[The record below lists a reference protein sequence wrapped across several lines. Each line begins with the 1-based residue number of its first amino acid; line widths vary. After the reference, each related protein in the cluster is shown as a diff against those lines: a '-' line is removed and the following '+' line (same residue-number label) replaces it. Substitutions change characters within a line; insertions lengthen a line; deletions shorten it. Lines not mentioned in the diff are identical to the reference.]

1 MLLTMAPT
9 VAFAADNE
17 GTQEHPWDISADGEG
32 NSVTAYLQS
41 NDNNTYTLNISGSGA
56 MKDFTLSSSDGIWKS
71 DAPWYSALTVDSET
85 KHYPITAVE
94 IGDNITHI
102 GGAAFASLA
111 IPEISFKQNV
121 TSYGAYAYIACTAAT
136 TVDWTNFSLD
146 TIPEGLLYGCTA
158 LRTFK
163 NGDAVSADY
172 TLMLPSTVTGIGT
185 SAFYGCTSLIR
196 ADLTNLSKS
205 VGLNAFMGCTAL
217 KQVTLPKTVDESCVG
232 SYFGIGCFNTS
243 AIETITLP
251 ENVTTISDDMFKRC
265 GLLTD
270 VKTTS
275 SIQTIG
281 QEAFFCDGQSVGKT
295 VAPWSSFVGSN
306 LDLSGVTTIGQSAFN
321 SCSSLKSVIRLDSI
335 RNLGERAFGDCSS
348 VQVVDMS
355 KAGNSIT
362 FASNAFTQLGNDS
375 VIYVASNLDSL
386 AGIYSRDMTALAVTN
401 GGTFS
406 DSATFTVGTLATPVK
421 DNSVFGGWYTKDGTN
436 GDWGN
441 KVTSSTKL
449 TAGATYYAM
458 WNTAVLRGDC
468 GAADNEDNVHW
479 ELTTNSDDTYT
490 LTISGTGA
498 MADYIG
504 NITRNDATQPWR
516 ESQTGV
522 APSAISKVVVESG
535 VTNIGKFACNG
546 LNHVKEYDIGAN
558 VNTISQWA
566 LETSAAKVFNVN
578 GNTNFKT
585 DNNGV
590 LFSKDGTT
598 LIAYPGGS
606 AEQDKYAV
614 PSDVAAIADGAFV
627 GCPIKKLTIGNNV
640 KTKLPSW
647 SFNGGVL
654 EELDVNCPFG
664 NSTFARIT
672 TLKKVTLDDSI
683 TEIPQMAFLECKGL
697 QTVSIPSG
705 LTKIGTQAF
714 FGCSS
719 LRNVTLPASLTEI
732 GHQAFRD
739 CDELTSITFPDSL
752 EKVGNQAFTNC
763 KGLKSLEFPDSLME
777 IGESAFSGC
786 TELTY
791 ISYGSGIDDI
801 GGNAFGGCT
810 GVKVIDLHRAT
821 KIGERYDNG
830 DHSDGSDPALTHACI
845 KDVQYVKYYLRTVN
859 QANSVKGNLEWGN
872 NVAGGGNTTNTYYIL
887 TATDAVPDY
896 TGKTVTPT
904 RAGYTFGK
912 WKEVTVSQGSPTEK
926 IVYTDDNS
934 WSLASPTVTV
944 SPASANTYV
953 GDSEVT
959 LTAKVSKPVHGF
971 NYSYQWYSNT
981 SSSTED
987 GTVISEATRATYSP
1001 NITAAGTTYYYCV
1014 VTVKNGSDTAVAT
1027 TEVIPVTA
1035 AKQAGSVMISNNKT
1049 TATYG
1054 DKPFT
1059 FTYTANKAATVTS
1072 SNPSVATVRDNNGT
1086 VTVTIV
1092 GAGTTEISVSFDADT
1107 NCSAASD
1114 KFTLTVNKATPAI
1127 SISADPATM
1136 SGSGTVKLTVTKVP
1150 TDAVV
1155 SVTCDDTSVEVKNN
1169 NDGTYTVA
1177 LPNTTKTY
1185 NFKAALAESANYTA
1199 ADSTCT
1205 VSVTRRSSS
1214 SGSSS
1219 SNLTYSVTTLSKS
1232 ENGKVSLDKS
1242 TAKKGDTVTVTVT
1255 PDAGY
1260 QLDKLTV
1267 TDKNGNV
1274 LKLTDKGDGKYSF
1287 TMPDGKV
1294 EIKAVFAKK
1303 VETSPFGDVSTDAYY
1318 YKAVQ
1323 WAQEKGITDGIS
1335 SDLFGP
1341 KQPCTRSQI
1350 VTFLWRAAGSPE
1362 PKGTAAGMTDVVP
1375 DSYYAKAVAWAV
1387 ENGITTG
1394 TAEGTFSPDATC
1406 TRAQAV
1412 TFLARAQNAKAT
1424 GKTAFSDVPAESYFA
1439 DAVAW
1444 AQANGVTTG
1453 TSETTFSP
1461 DNDCTRAQIVTFLYR
1476 ANQGT

>member
-1 MLLTMAPT
+1 MKRRFFAMLLSLAMLFTLAPT
-9 VAFAADNE
+9 AFAAGNTE
-17 GTQEHPWDISADGEG
+17 TSESKPTEMNGNCGADDSE
-32 NSVTAYLQS
+32 NSVKWALT
-41 NDNNTYTLNISGSGA
+41 DEDRDGFYTLTISGSGA
-56 MKDFTLSSSDGIWKS
+56 MKDFKLEQLDNGTWYSN
-71 DAPWYSALTVDSET
+71 APWYSALTVDSET

-102 GGAAFASLA
+102 GRAAFASLA

-185 SAFYGCTSLIR
+185 SAFFGCTSLIC
-196 ADLTNLSKS
+196 ADLMNLSKS
-205 VGLNAFMGCTAL
+205 VGQNAFMSCTGL
-217 KQVTLPKTVDESCVG
+217 KQVDLPKTVDESCEDN
-232 SYFGIGCFNTS
+232 YFGTGCFSAS
-243 AIETITLP
+243 AIGTITLP
-251 ENVTTISDDMFKRC
+251 DNVTAISEEMFKRC

-275 SIQTIG
+275 SIKTIG
-281 QEAFFCDGQSVGKT
+281 KEAFFCDQDSVGKT
-295 VAPWSSFVGSN
+295 AAPWSSFVGTN
-306 LDLSGVTTIGQSAFN
+306 LDLSGVTRIGKSAFN

-335 RNLGERAFGDCSS
+335 QDLGERAFGDCSS

-355 KAGNSIT
+355 KAGDSIT

-375 VIYVASNLDSL
+375 VIYVASKLDSL
-386 AGIYSRDMTALAVTN
+386 AGQYEGIYLKAKTALAVTN

-421 DNSVFGGWYTKDGTN
+421 DNSVFGGWYENAEFTGSP
-436 GDWGN
+436 
-441 KVTSSTKL
+441 VTEVQ
-449 TAGATYYAM
+449 AGKTYYAK
-458 WNTAVLRGDC
+458 WNPAVLSGNC
-468 GAADNEDNVHW
+468 GAEGNKENVHW
-479 ELTTNSDDTYT
+479 ALTKNTDGTTYI
-490 LTISGTGA
+490 LTISGSGA
-498 MADYIG
+498 MADYDV
-504 NITRNDATQPWR
+504 NINNAKATQPWR
-516 ESQTGV
+516 ASETGV
-522 APSAISKVVVESG
+522 EIEKITKVVVSEDVTSIGAFAFNGMTG
-535 VTNIGKFACNG
+535 VS
-546 LNHVKEYDIGAN
+546 EYDIGAN

-672 TLKKVTLDDSI
+672 TLKKVTLGDSI
-683 TEIPQMAFLECKGL
+683 KEIPQMAFLECKGL

-714 FGCSS
+714 FGCSN
-719 LRNVTLPASLTEI
+719 LQNVTLPASLIEI
-732 GHQAFRD
+732 GYRAFRD
-739 CDELTSITFPDSL
+739 CAALTSITFPDSL
-752 EKVGNQAFTNC
+752 TKIGIDAF
-763 KGLKSLEFPDSLME
+763 
-777 IGESAFSGC
+777 AGC
-786 TELTY
+786 TGLTY
-791 ISYGSGIDDI
+791 ISYGNGIDDI

-810 GVKVIDLHRAT
+810 GVKVIDLHRAIR
-821 KIGERYDNG
+821 IGETYDNG
-830 DHSDGSDPALTHACI
+830 TNGGDPALTRACI
-845 KDVQYVKYYLRTVN
+845 KDNQSVKYYLRTES
-859 QANSVKGNLEWGN
+859 QANSVKGNLEWGKGG
-872 NVAGGGNTTNTYYIL
+872 AGKGNTTNTYYIL
-887 TATDAVPDY
+887 TATDAVLDY
-896 TGKTVTPT
+896 TGQTITPK
-904 RAGYTFGK
+904 RAGYTFGQ
-912 WKEVTVSQGSPTEK
+912 WKEVTVSQGSTTTK
-926 IVYTDDNS
+926 NVYTDAHS

-953 GDSEVT
+953 NGTVT
-959 LTAKVSKPVHGF
+959 LTATVSEPVAGF
-971 NYSYQWYSNT
+971 IYSYQWYSNT
-981 SSSTED
+981 SNSSTG
-987 GTVISEATRATYSP
+987 GTKISNATNNTYSP
-1001 NITAAGTTYYYCV
+1001 NITTADTTYYYCV
-1014 VTVKNGSDTAVAT
+1014 VTAKNGSDTAVAT
-1027 TEVIPVTA
+1027 TAVVPVTA
-1035 AKQAGSVMISNNKT
+1035 AKQAGSVTISKDKT

-1072 SNPSVATVRDNNGT
+1072 SNPSVATVKDNNRT

-1092 GAGTTEISVSFDADT
+1092 GAGTTEISVGFAGDT
-1107 NCSAASD
+1107 DYSAASD

-1127 SISADPATM
+1127 SISANPATM
-1136 SGSGTVKLTVTKVP
+1136 SGSGTVKLIVTGAPAEGNVK
-1150 TDAVV
+1150 
-1155 SVTCDDTSVEVKNN
+1155 VTCD
-1169 NDGTYTVA
+1169 NDITVTPNEGGTFSAT
-1177 LPNTTKTY
+1177 LPNQTKTY
-1185 NFKAALAESANYTA
+1185 TFTASYTGAENGNYSNKDA
-1199 ADSTCT
+1199 MCT
-1205 VSVTRRSSS
+1205 VVVTHHS

-1219 SNLTYSVTTLSKS
+1219 SNPTYSVTTPSKS
-1232 ENGKVSLDKS
+1232 ENGGVAVSSKN
-1242 TAKKGDTVTVTVT
+1242 ARKGDAVTVTVT

-1267 TDKNGNV
+1267 TDKDGKE

-1294 EIKAVFAKK
+1294 EVKAVFAKK
-1303 VETSPFGDVSTDAYY
+1303 VETSPFGDVSADAYY
-1318 YKAVQ
+1318 NQAVQ

-1335 SDLFGP
+1335 SNLFGP

-1362 PKGTAAGMTDVVP
+1362 PKSTAAGMTDVVP
-1375 DSYYAKAVAWAV
+1375 GSYYAKAVAWAV

-1394 TAEGTFSPDATC
+1394 TAEGTFSPNATC

-1424 GKTAFSDVPAESYFA
+1424 GKTAFSDVPADSYFA